1 MKGIGMK
8 RFSGYS
14 AAMVVIAAA
23 MLAGCPPPTPA
34 THTQDFVAG
43 SNNLSGVQ
51 LYFIP
56 TPSVDFY
63 QRMVTTGITEV
74 PNPTNDATAV
84 TFTGGQA
91 TVDLGSGNAISFYGK
106 LYETIYIGSNGAI
119 GFGQAGDNS
128 TLTAHFTQ
136 PEVSLLPVESIG
148 SGAVSYEVTNGDNLA
163 VTYEGVTAGGA
174 SATAQAEFFIS
185 TTDTNG
191 YGDIALSY
199 PEIST
204 DAAGVIGLS
213 NGQLAGANA
222 AQIAA
227 FMSDFATQA
236 GGNLTDQVLTGT
248 VTASS

>member
-23 MLAGCPPPTPA
+23 MLAGCPTTPA
-34 THTQDFVAG
+34 THTQEFTAG
-43 SNNLSGVQ
+43 SNNLAGNQ

-63 QRMVTTGITEV
+63 QRMVQSGITEV
-74 PNPTNDATAV
+74 PNPTDNATAA

-91 TVDLGSGNAISFYGK
+91 QVNLGSGNAVSFYGK
-106 LYETIYIGSNGAI
+106 LYETVYIGSNGAI
-119 GFGQAGDNS
+119 GMGQAGDNS
-128 TLTAHFTQ
+128 SLTAHFSQ
-136 PEVSLLPVESIG
+136 PEVSLLPVEAIG
-148 SGAVSYEVTNGDNLA
+148 TGAVSYEVTAGDNLA

-174 SATAQAEFFIS
+174 SATAQAEFFIG
-185 TTDTNG
+185 TDM

-199 PEIST
+199 PEIDPAT
-204 DAAGVIGLS
+204 AGVIGLS
-213 NGQLAGANA
+213 AGQLAGANA

-227 FMSDFATQA
+227 FLSDFQTQT

-248 VTASS
+248 VAASS